1 MLSLSRICRPFL
13 TAVLQ
18 RCSSQKFKGQA
29 ARAIQTRTETKYSR
43 NVFWGCAIAGS
54 LGTGFLF
61 LYGQDSLNA
70 WSLSKE
76 NPSPPSSPLYSKED
90 VAKHNSPQNGIWVT
104 YGGQVYDITEF
115 VGVHPGGDKILLAA
129 GGALEPFWAM
139 YAVHQTDEVFKML
152 EEYCIGELKAEDKK
166 SVVDTNDP
174 YRNDPERHPSL
185 VVRSKKPF
193 NAETPLTLLGDS
205 LVTPNSLFYVRNHLP
220 VPEVDPKTY
229 RLEVNLGNGTKPRSL
244 SLDELKTK
252 FKQHTLTVAIQC
264 AGNRR
269 DEMNGIKKVKGLT
282 WAEGAIGNA
291 QWTGVK
297 LRDVLLEAGFKESE
311 IDAAKHVQ
319 FEGMDV
325 DVAKAPYGA
334 SVSLGKALDPQS
346 DTLIAFAM
354 NGEDIP
360 KDHGYPVRIIIPGVV
375 GARQVKWL
383 NRIVIADEESRC
395 HWQRNDYKGFSPSTD
410 WDTVDFT
417 SMPSIQDLPV
427 QSAICEPANGAVL
440 EAGTEEFT
448 VKGYA
453 WSGGGRGIVRVDVS
467 PDGGKTW
474 QIAEL
479 KKSEQPEGR
488 AWGWT
493 LWEAAIPVQNRDT
506 VEVCC
511 KAIDSSYNSQP
522 ENVAPIW
529 NLRGVLSTAWH
540 RVKVTVPPDE
550 E

>member
-1 MLSLSRICRPFL
+1 MC
-13 TAVLQ
+13 VLQ
-18 RCSSQKFKGQA
+18 KCSHKPNIQA
-29 ARAIQTRTETKYSR
+29 LRGVQTKAGTKYGR
-43 NVFWGCAIAGS
+43 NLFWGSVITGS
-54 LGTGFLF
+54 LGTGLFL

-70 WSLSKE
+70 WSKSKPK
-76 NPSPPSSPLYSKED
+76 PSPPSPLLYAKED
-90 VAKHNSPQNGIWVT
+90 VAKHNSLQNGVWVT
-104 YGGQVYDITEF
+104 YQGHVYDITEF
-115 VGVHPGGDKILLAA
+115 LGKHPGGDKILLAA

-139 YAVHQTDEVFKML
+139 YAVHQTDEVLKML
-152 EEYCIGELKAEDKK
+152 KEYWIGELKAEDKK
-166 SVVDTNDP
+166 TAPADTNDP

-185 VVRSKKPF
+185 VVRSAKPF
-193 NAETPLTLLGDS
+193 NAETPLALLGDCM
-205 LVTPNSLFYVRNHLP
+205 VTPNSLFYVRNHLP
-220 VPEVDPKTY
+220 VPDVDPKTY
-229 RLEVNLGNGTKPRSL
+229 RLEVDLANGTKL
-244 SLDELKTK
+244 LILNLDELKSK

-297 LRDVLLEAGFKESE
+297 LRDVLLATGIKDSD
-311 IDAAKHVQ
+311 IGLAKHIQ
-319 FEGMDV
+319 FEGLDV
-325 DVAKAPYGA
+325 DVSKAPYGA
-334 SVSLGKALDPQS
+334 SMSLGKALDPKS
-346 DTLIAFAM
+346 DVLIAFAM

-383 NRIVIADEESRC
+383 SKIVVADEESRC
-395 HWQRNDYKGFSPSTD
+395 HWQRNDYKGFSPCTD

-479 KKSEQPEGR
+479 KKSEQPDGK

-493 LWEAAIPVQNRDT
+493 LWEATIPVKERET